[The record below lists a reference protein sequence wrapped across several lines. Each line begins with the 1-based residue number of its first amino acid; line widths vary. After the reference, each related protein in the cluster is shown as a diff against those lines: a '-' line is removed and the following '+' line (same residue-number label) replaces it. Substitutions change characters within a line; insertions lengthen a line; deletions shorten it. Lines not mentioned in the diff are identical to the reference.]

1 MEDKRVKEKYNNG
14 ATRMIDEFLSFLM
27 TEKNYSKNTCVSYS
41 EDLLDYYSFFMKNK
55 ETDSENLLINKT
67 KKDIEEYIKNLS
79 MNEMN
84 SSSISRHISSIKAF
98 YKYLLLEKKVKND
111 PSEAIIMPKQDK
123 RLPKVLSI
131 EEVDKL
137 LDILVT
143 TNFDVRNKAML
154 ELMYSSGLRVSELI
168 SLKIND
174 IDLDMDYVRVFGKG
188 SKERIIPIGDYAK
201 NALISYLNIRSEL
214 LKKDPCDLLFLNNHG
229 KGMTRQGFFKIL
241 KKIALEKGIK
251 TELSPHVLRHSF
263 ASHLLQNGAD
273 LRSIQ
278 ELLGHSDISSTQI
291 YTHISNKQLKQN
303 YEDFHPHGK

>member
-1 MEDKRVKEKYNNG
+1 MQDRRVKEKYFNG
-14 ATRMIDEFLSFLM
+14 ATKLIDEFLAFLM
-27 TEKNYSKNTCVSYS
+27 TEKNYSKNTNMSYS
-41 EDLLDYYSFFMKNK
+41 EDLLDYYMFFMKDKDN
-55 ETDSENLLINKT
+55 DSESLLISKS
-67 KKDIEEYIKNLS
+67 KKDIEEYIRHLS
-79 MNEMN
+79 KNEMN

-98 YKYLLLEKKVKND
+98 YKYLLLEKKIKID
-111 PSEAIIMPKQDK
+111 PSEGLIMPKQDK
-123 RLPKVLSI
+123 RLPKVLSVD
-131 EEVDKL
+131 EVDKL
-137 LDILVT
+137 LDIEIKN
-143 TNFDVRNKAML
+143 NFDIRNKAML

-168 SLKIND
+168 SLKVND

-201 NALISYLNIRSEL
+201 KALINYLSMRGEL
-214 LKKDPCDLLFLNNHG
+214 LKRVSCDLLFLNNHG
-229 KGMTRQGFFKIL
+229 RGMTRQGFFKIL

-263 ASHLLQNGAD
+263 ASHMLENGAD